1 MAIISALDADTAQVL
16 RSKLEALE
24 GIERVVIDEMTSTV
38 LMHCGPDCTAASLR
52 PQIDS
57 ILTAV
62 GADTQAIK
70 VVLLTDI
77 AARER
82 VKFKGVERI
91 EEHRGHYV
99 RVRVGLEWD
108 GEVHYGEALGEA
120 GELIEL
126 RTAAVASLNALERV
140 RGEPLGIKLVGVKQ
154 IKAFD
159 TEMMFVALY
168 RSMPNPQRLVG
179 SVPTG
184 NDPRR
189 AAAVA
194 VLNGLNRILGNYL
207 TVR

>member
-1 MAIISALDADTAQVL
+1 MAIISASDADTVQVL
-16 RSKLEALE
+16 RAKLEALA
-24 GIERVVIDEMTSTV
+24 GVERVVIDEVTSTV

-57 ILTAV
+57 ILSAV
-62 GADTQAIK
+62 GVDAQAVK
-70 VVLLTDI
+70 VHLLTDI

-82 VKFKGVERI
+82 VRFKGVERI

-99 RVRVGLEWD
+99 RVRVALEWD
-108 GEVHYGEALGEA
+108 GDVHYGEAMGEA

-126 RTAAVASLNALERV
+126 RTAAVAALNALERV

-159 TEMMFVALY
+159 TEMMVVALY
-168 RSMPNPQRLVG
+168 RSAPNPQRLVG